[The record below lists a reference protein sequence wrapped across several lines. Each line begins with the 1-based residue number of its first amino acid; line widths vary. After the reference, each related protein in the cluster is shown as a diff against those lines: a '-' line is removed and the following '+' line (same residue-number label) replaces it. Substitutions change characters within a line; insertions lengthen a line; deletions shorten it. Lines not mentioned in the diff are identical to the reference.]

1 MMVFEGVGKGGDFL
15 LHPLELV
22 LVMLVDDGCK

>member
-1 MMVFEGVGKGGDFL
+1 MVFQGVGEGGDFL

-22 LVMLVDDGCK
+22 MVMLVEDGCE

>member
-1 MMVFEGVGKGGDFL
+1 MMVLEGVGEGGDFL

-22 LVMLVDDGCK
+22 LVMLVEDGCE

>member
-1 MMVFEGVGKGGDFL
+1 MFEGVGKGGDFL
-15 LHPLELV
+15 LHPPELV

>member
-1 MMVFEGVGKGGDFL
+1 MFEGVGKGGDFL